1 MRWSVGN
8 KLTAAFA
15 ALAVLLASLAV
26 YGTIRDARVDSRV
39 AQLYSRGVVATQELG
54 LAVAALHKIRARSFY
69 HLATTDPA
77 VMATLEREVAE
88 LERAMESSLQKAEA
102 AFDANDPRRAQV
114 ASFRGLYAEYAAA
127 RNDTY
132 TLSREAEAG
141 KALKE
146 LAGPVGEKFRRG
158 ADLLDALIQDNVQR
172 TKQLHDDARSEIA
185 SARSISVT
193 TTGASVVLALFLAW
207 ALTRS
212 ISHRVQ
218 QLSSV
223 ARRIAGGELSHR
235 APTEGE
241 DEITALGVSFNQMTE
256 ELSKRIAEQ
265 REAAE
270 AQTRSRAALA
280 KAVELYSA
288 GVEKIARGDLTTT
301 VSVDPGELSR
311 LGENL
316 GSMSRGLRDMTLR
329 VHEAVAALTA
339 ATAEISATTQEQSAG
354 ASESAAAV
362 TETVATVD
370 EVTQSAQQAS
380 ERAKAVASAARTS
393 LDASSAGIEA
403 VERTVEAMTLVR
415 SQVSSIAERILGLSE
430 QAQAVGQIITTV
442 NELAEQSNLLA
453 LNAAIEAAR
462 AGEHGRG
469 FAVVAQEVRN
479 LAEQSKRATTDVRA
493 ILGEIQKSTAQA
505 VLATEEGSKAV
516 ATAVDRVRHAGE
528 RIEQLTATIRVAAQA
543 ADQIVA
549 SADQQVTGV
558 GQIAR
563 AMHSI
568 DQATTQTVEGTRQSE
583 RAARD
588 LNDLAIRLRETVA
601 QYRI

>member
-15 ALAVLLASLAV
+15 ALAILLASLAV
-26 YGTIRDARVDSRV
+26 YGTIRDARVDARV
-39 AQLYSRGVVATQELG
+39 AQLYARGVVATQELG

-69 HLATTDPA
+69 HLATTDAA
-77 VMATLEREVAE
+77 VMATLEREVAD
-88 LERAMESSLQKAEA
+88 LERTMESSLQKAEG
-102 AFDANDPRRAQV
+102 AFDASDPRRGQV
-114 ASFRGLYAEYAAA
+114 TTFRGLYAEYATA
-127 RNDTY
+127 RNEVY
-132 TLSREAEAG
+132 GMSRQNESAKG
-141 KALKE
+141 LQQ
-146 LAGPVGEKFRRG
+146 LAGPVADKFRKG
-158 ADLLDALIQDNVQR
+158 ADLLDALIQDNVLR
-172 TKQLHDDARSEIA
+172 TKQLHDDARAEIA

-218 QLSSV
+218 ELSAV
-223 ARRIAGGELSHR
+223 ARRIAGGEHSHR
-235 APTEGE
+235 APTEGA
-241 DEITALGVSFNQMTE
+241 DEITDLGVSFNQMTE
-256 ELSKRIAEQ
+256 ELAKRIAEQ
-265 REAAE
+265 REAR
-270 AQTRSRAALA
+270 TALA
-280 KAVELYSA
+280 KAVEVYST
-288 GVEKIARGDLTTT
+288 GVEKIARGDLTTAVT
-301 VSVDPGELSR
+301 VEPGELSR

-316 GSMSRGLRDMTLR
+316 GSMSRGLREMTLR

-380 ERAKAVASAARTS
+380 ERAKAVAGAARTS

-528 RIEQLTATIRVAAQA
+528 RIEQLTSTIRVAAQA
-543 ADQIVA
+543 ADQIVT